1 MRVIIALRSAVAA
14 ILDVWSATLTLGL
27 FQVCPRVADMASRTQ
42 PEVPQWNRLGYGNST
57 IQKIRVQ
64 AK

>member
-1 MRVIIALRSAVAA
+1 MVEIRA
-14 ILDVWSATLTLGL
+14 
-27 FQVCPRVADMASRTQ
+27 RVADMASRTQ
-42 PEVPQWNRLGYGNST
+42 PEVPQWNRLGYGDST